1 MIQAYKKRT
10 SAAGAVCLV
19 AIIAAVVI
27 ASVIDPK
34 QPGLANVVVPL
45 LSLAAGIA
53 FVLACWFHIKAKG
66 RSGWWMLVLPLNLLG
81 LVILALLKDRATSD
95 EKKVA

>member
-1 MIQAYKKRT
+1 MIQAYKKKT
-10 SAAGAVCLV
+10 GTAGAVCLV

-27 ASVIDPK
+27 TSAVDPK
-34 QPGLANVVVPL
+34 QAGLANVVVPL
-45 LSLAAGIA
+45 LSLVAGIA

-81 LVILALLKDRATSD
+81 LVILALLKYRATGD
-95 EKKVA
+95 EKNVA